1 MKIAITGHT
10 SGIGQA
16 LAKVYASQG
25 HEIIGLS
32 KRYGHNIRNTQ
43 QIADLIEPA
52 DMFVN
57 NAQEAYAQTELLYE
71 MHRRWNGIE
80 HKKIMIISTMMT
92 ISPSPTL
99 PGEDIKEYYN
109 QKLALEQAVRQLVF
123 TSVWPQM
130 LLVKPGNVA
139 TSITTSPY
147 PQCDVD
153 EWASKLVEIIDIVK
167 PNLEIYEI
175 SLSGKHG

>member
-16 LAKVYASQG
+16 LAKIYADQG
-25 HEIIGLS
+25 HEIVGLS
-32 KRYGHNIRNTQ
+32 KRNGYDIRHTLK
-43 QIADLIEPA
+43 IADLI
-52 DMFVN
+52 DSCDLFVN
-57 NAQEAYAQTELLYE
+57 NAQEGYAQTELLYE
-71 MHRRWNGIE
+71 MHRRWKGTAN
-80 HKKIMIISTMMT
+80 KKIMIISTMMT
-92 ISPSPTL
+92 ISPTPTL

-109 QKLALEQAVRQLVF
+109 QKQALEQAVRQLVF
-123 TSVWPQM
+123 TDIWPQM

-139 TSITTSPY
+139 TSIKDSPY

-153 EWASKLVEIIDIVK
+153 EWANKLIEIIELVK

-175 SLSGKHG
+175 SLSGRHG